1 MNLLTIFGLF
11 SVISGLIFY
20 AFEYRSHWFILAFA
34 LSCVLGS
41 IYGFLQGAWP
51 FGLVE
56 AIWSIVVLSRW
67 SLEFEKRMKVGTVPN
82 KQKSLTATLSRK
94 FLKNIPG
101 WHLITD
107 GKMIY
112 REFIIQDFKAAIDLI
127 NRIGEIAE
135 DANHHPNIH
144 LTDYR
149 KLRVELTTHDVGGL
163 SQEDFIEAGKINDLP
178 VELKR

>member
-1 MNLLTIFGLF
+1 MT
-11 SVISGLIFY
+11 S
-20 AFEYRSHWFILAFA
+20 AQAR
-34 LSCVLGS
+34 
-41 IYGFLQGAWP
+41 
-51 FGLVE
+51 
-56 AIWSIVVLSRW
+56 
-67 SLEFEKRMKVGTVPN
+67 
-82 KQKSLTATLSRK
+82 KS
-94 FLKNIPG
+94 LKNISG

-144 LTDYR
+144 LTEYR
-149 KLRVELTTHDVGGL
+149 KLRIELTTHDVGGL
-163 SQEDFIEAGKINDLP
+163 SQKDFIEAGKINDLP